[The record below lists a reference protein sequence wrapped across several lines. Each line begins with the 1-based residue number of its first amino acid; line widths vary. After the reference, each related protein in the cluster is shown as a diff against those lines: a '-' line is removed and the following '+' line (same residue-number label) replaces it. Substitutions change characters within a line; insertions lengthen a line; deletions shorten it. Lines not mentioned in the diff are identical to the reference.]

1 MRFFTRKPFIAFALS
16 YLVKGGNTVIF
27 WKILGKNDK
36 KGILPHRCYNCT
48 IFVKNVQW
56 TTVYPA
62 TRIIRHKIL
71 VPWIFLSLAI
81 HAARFIRFA
90 RFIRHKISVPWSK
103 NHCHLHGLSGF
114 YFSTQ
119 FEVDHIFTDVIL
131 YWWIYCFKGYY
142 FSVSTHFPLIVD
154 YMQWLEVLLFYCM
167 LLRRWI

>member
-1 MRFFTRKPFIAFALS
+1 MRITLFTIIGRTFDICNLFRLWS
-16 YLVKGGNTVIF
+16 ICVHIQ
-27 WKILGKNDK
+27 
-36 KGILPHRCYNCT
+36 YNSDYPAS
-48 IFVKNVQW
+48 
-56 TTVYPA
+56 VYPA
-62 TRIIRHKIL
+62 TRIIRHKIS

-81 HAARFIRFA
+81 HAARFIRPRFIRFT

-119 FEVDHIFTDVIL
+119 FEVDYIFTDVIL

-154 YMQWLEVLLFYCM
+154 FMQWLEVSLFM
-167 LLRRWI
+167 